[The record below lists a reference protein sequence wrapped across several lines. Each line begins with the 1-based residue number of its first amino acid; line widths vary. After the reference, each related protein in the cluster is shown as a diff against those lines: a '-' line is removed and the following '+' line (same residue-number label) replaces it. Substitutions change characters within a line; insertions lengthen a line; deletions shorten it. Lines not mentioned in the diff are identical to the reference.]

1 MITIKFFEK
10 MLGVLAYNDQDAVK
24 KGKIKKEVKKEVDN
38 YDLPDPDEMTDEEI
52 VEFLEDMR

>member
-1 MITIKFFEK
+1 MITLKFFEK

-24 KGKIKKEVKKEVDN
+24 KGKIKKEVKKEVEN

-52 VEFLEDMR
+52 IEFMEEMR